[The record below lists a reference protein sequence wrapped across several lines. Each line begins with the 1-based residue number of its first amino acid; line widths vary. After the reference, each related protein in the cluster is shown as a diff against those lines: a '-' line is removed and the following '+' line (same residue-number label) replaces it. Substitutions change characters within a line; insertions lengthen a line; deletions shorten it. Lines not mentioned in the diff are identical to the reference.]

1 MPMSAPRLAMLALLV
16 GMTVSSVA
24 AGPLRFWNLTG
35 ATITRLELAPAGT
48 QAWSANQTA
57 NDPDGAVDADERL
70 KLSGIQPGRYDVR
83 LTDKTGRTC
92 MVRNVEVVADK
103 PYAFS
108 VSEQDLTDCHR

>member
-1 MPMSAPRLAMLALLV
+1 VSRLRLAALAALLCAAAPS
-16 GMTVSSVA
+16 MA

-48 QAWSANQTA
+48 QRWGANQTA

-70 KLSGIQPGRYDVR
+70 RLSGVGPGRYDVR
-83 LTDKTGRTC
+83 LTDKTGRVCT
-92 MVRNVEVVADK
+92 VRNVEVTADK

-108 VSEQDLTDCHR
+108 LSEQDLTDCHR

>member
-1 MPMSAPRLAMLALLV
+1 VSALRLAVLASLLLA
-16 GMTVSSVA
+16 TAPSVA

-48 QAWSANQTA
+48 QAWGANQTA

-70 KLSGIQPGRYDVR
+70 KLSDVQPGRYDVR
-83 LTDKTGRTC
+83 LTDKSGRVC
-92 MVRNVEVVADK
+92 VVRSVEVVADK

-108 VSEQDLTDCHR
+108 VSEQDLTDCHH